1 VVFKRRNPRSWLS
14 ATRNL
19 VYPDGGFRRATQY
32 MIHRMRRLP
41 DEPHKIARG
50 VFAGTFVNFPPIFGI
65 QFVTAALFAWVIRG
79 NILAA
84 LLCTFLS
91 NPITTPL
98 IAVGALELGHWMLG
112 IEVPLT
118 PVMIFDAFSQAGLE
132 LWRNFLSM
140 FSHETARWE
149 SLARFWQTIYFPY
162 LVGSILPGLVVSVI
176 AYYVTIPLVRAYQK
190 LRATKTREAIEKRR
204 RVKAALLELRALE
217 EAEAKMRTAAGHS
230 GDDGKANSS

>member
-1 VVFKRRNPRSWLS
+1 MVFKRRNPRSWVSS
-14 ATRNL
+14 ARNL

-50 VFAGTFVNFPPIFGI
+50 VFAGMFVNFPPIFGI

-91 NPITTPL
+91 NPITTPI
-98 IAVGALELGHWMLG
+98 IAVGSLELGHWMLG
-112 IEVPLT
+112 IEGRIT
-118 PVMIFDAFSQAGLE
+118 PHVIFDAFSEAGLE
-132 LWRNFLSM
+132 LWRNFLAM
-140 FSHETARWE
+140 FSDAPTQWS
-149 SLARFWQTIYFPY
+149 SLGHFWQTIYFPY
-162 LVGSILPGLVVSVI
+162 LVGSILPGLVVSVT

-190 LRATKTREAIEKRR
+190 LRANKTRDGIERR
-204 RVKAALLELRALE
+204 RRLKAALLEARHRE
-217 EAEAKMRTAAGHS
+217 EAEATTRLAQDGVEN
-230 GDDGKANSS
+230 DDTRS